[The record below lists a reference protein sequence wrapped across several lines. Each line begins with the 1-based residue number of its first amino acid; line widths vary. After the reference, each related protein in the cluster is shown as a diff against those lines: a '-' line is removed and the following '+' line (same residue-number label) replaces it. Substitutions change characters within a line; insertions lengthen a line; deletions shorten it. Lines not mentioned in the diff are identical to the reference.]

1 MKKNNPNAYESAIE
15 GYKLFFLLRQT
26 AEAIHKLREN
36 ELRKFDITPQQA
48 LALVCIYSL
57 GNTATP
63 AELSRWLYR
72 EPNSITILLNRMQ
85 KLGLIKKRA
94 DSKRKNVIRLSLTNK
109 GYEAYKQSIEFQTF
123 YTIINILPERKRKQ
137 LYSLLTTIREE
148 VFNCLH
154 LEINSP
160 PNSMDNAIFEPDGKI
175 NIRSNQEL

>member
-1 MKKNNPNAYESAIE
+1 
-15 GYKLFFLLRQT
+15 
-26 AEAIHKLREN
+26 
-36 ELRKFDITPQQA
+36 
-48 LALVCIYSL
+48 
-57 GNTATP
+57 
-63 AELSRWLYR
+63 
-72 EPNSITILLNRMQ
+72 MQ